1 VFAVIENLP
10 DGVVGVSAIGTIS
23 GDDYE
28 TTLIP
33 VIDEAVDQHG
43 KVALLLVFGSDF
55 EGYTAGAAF
64 DDMRFGLTHATAFRR
79 IAIVSDNQWLRNG
92 AAAMMY
98 LIPGKSRGFSVDDLE
113 SAKEW
118 VAEDD

>member
-1 VFAVIENLP
+1 MFEVIENLP
-10 DGVVGVSAIGTIS
+10 SGVVGVSAIGTIS
-23 GDDYE
+23 GDDYD

-33 VIDEAVDQHG
+33 AIDEAVDQHG
-43 KVALLLVFGSDF
+43 KASLLLVFGPDF

-64 DDMRFGLTHATAFRR
+64 DDISFGVTHATAFRR

-92 AAAMMY
+92 AAALMY

-113 SAKEW
+113 VAKTW
-118 VAEDD
+118 IAEDD